1 MTDNYVDGDDGDDN
15 GDRGGQSVQKQMY
28 LPDSPFFILILIL
41 ILRK

>member
-28 LPDSPFFILILIL
+28 LHNSVLSNLHISY
-41 ILRK
+41 

>member
-15 GDRGGQSVQKQMY
+15 GDRGGQRVEKQMH
-28 LPDSPFFILILIL
+28 LPDSPVLIFIL